1 MKSVLSIPKIIRN
14 GLVVLFLSIISLAS
28 FAQDNGGGVSVSINK
43 DGGGSWYSHPWV
55 WVIGAAIFILL
66 LVALLRGGSNK
77 D

>member
-1 MKSVLSIPKIIRN
+1 MKSVLSMPKSISR
-14 GLVVLFLSIISLAS
+14 GLAVLFLTIINFAA

-66 LVALLRGGSNK
+66 LVALLRGGGNK